1 MKPKIFITIILSIIY
16 LASTLHYIPLPTG
29 EGLGVRLPLP
39 LGGAGGG
46 FVGLLFHAN
55 IFHLLGNLFVLWM
68 LQLDRNHTPHE
79 GTNRIIEGCIIAV
92 LCPFLPSFHIDLPN
106 FQLSTINSQLTLG
119 FSGAIFAI
127 VGAMWGEA
135 FRKRPTK
142 KTTSLFVTRCLPWAV
157 VGIFIPHV
165 DGMLHTYCLFA
176 GLLYKL
182 LPNHLLR
189 NF

>member
-1 MKPKIFITIILSIIY
+1 MKPKLFITIILSIIY

-29 EGLGVRLPLP
+29 EGLGV
-39 LGGAGGG
+39 
-46 FVGLLFHAN
+46 GLLFHAN
-55 IFHLLGNLFVLWM
+55 IFHLLGNLFVLW
-68 LQLDRNHTPHE
+68 LLRLDRNHTPHE
-79 GTNRIIEGCIIAV
+79 GTRRIIEGCIIAV

-135 FRKRPTK
+135 FRKQPTK
-142 KTTSLFVTRCLPWAV
+142 KTIRLFVTRCLPWAV

-182 LPNHLLR
+182 LPDYFPRLSR
-189 NF
+189 KS